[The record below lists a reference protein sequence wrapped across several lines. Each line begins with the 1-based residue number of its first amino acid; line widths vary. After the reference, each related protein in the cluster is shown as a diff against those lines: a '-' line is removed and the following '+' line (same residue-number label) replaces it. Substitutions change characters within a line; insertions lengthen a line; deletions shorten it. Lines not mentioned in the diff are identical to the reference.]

1 MAVPTEGAAS
11 MTVFDPST
19 LHQLVDDPT
28 QRPFVLELAGTF
40 RRMLRGRVDRVVGA
54 VLAPEADPEESMDAV
69 LSLKVSATMTG
80 ARELAELASYLE
92 ADLRHQDLPA
102 ARSQAMMLPPA
113 ADRAGA
119 AIDAYLA
126 SVAVA

>member
-19 LHQLVDDPT
+19 LHQLVDDPR
-28 QRPFVLELAGTF
+28 QRSFVLELAGTF
-40 RRMLRGRVDRVVGA
+40 RRMLQARVERVVTA
-54 VLAPEADPEESMDAV
+54 VLAFEADPDESMDAV

-92 ADLRHQDLPA
+92 AALRTLDLPA
-102 ARSQAMMLPPA
+102 ARAQVRMLPPA
-113 ADRAGA
+113 ADRAGV

-126 SVAVA
+126 GVSVG

>member
-1 MAVPTEGAAS
+1 

-19 LHQLVDDPT
+19 LHQLVDDPR
-28 QRPFVLELAGTF
+28 QRSFVLELAGTF
-40 RRMLRGRVDRVVGA
+40 RRMLQARVERVVTA
-54 VLAPEADPEESMDAV
+54 VLAFEADPDESMDAV

-92 ADLRHQDLPA
+92 AALRTLDLPA
-102 ARSQAMMLPPA
+102 ARAQVRMLPPA
-113 ADRAGA
+113 ADRAGV

-126 SVAVA
+126 GVSVG